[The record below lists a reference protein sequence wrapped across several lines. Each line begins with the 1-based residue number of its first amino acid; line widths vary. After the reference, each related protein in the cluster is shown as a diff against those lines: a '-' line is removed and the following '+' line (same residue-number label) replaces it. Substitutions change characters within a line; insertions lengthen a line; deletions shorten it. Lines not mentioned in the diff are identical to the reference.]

1 MALRTITGELAS
13 WGSAE
18 ENQYGAALYTY
29 LRFDTAEVGDGYVEG
44 VFVVPMLD
52 SLLRTGGTMTFYLAE
67 VHMPRLVG
75 SRKFHVLYAVRRQG
89 RVTEAMA
96 ATCRL
101 VNQQKITAWHLF
113 LAGAV
118 LMLAYG
124 LGLLLWLWALRL
136 LVVHLPTAAM
146 RQEIQRPL
154 PAAALPEGAR
164 P

>member
-1 MALRTITGELAS
+1 MALRTITGQLAS
-13 WGSAE
+13 CGSAE
-18 ENQYGAALYTY
+18 ENRYGAALYTY
-29 LRFDTAEVGDGYVEG
+29 LRFDTVDAGDGYVEG
-44 VFVVPMLD
+44 VLVVPVLD
-52 SLLRTGGTMTFYLAE
+52 SLLRAAGTMTFYLAE
-67 VHMPRLVG
+67 VHMPRFVG
-75 SRKFHVLYAVRRQG
+75 SRKLHVLYAVRRLG

-96 ATCRL
+96 ASCRL
-101 VNQQKITAWHLF
+101 VNQQKVTAWHLF

-124 LGLLLWLWALRL
+124 LGLLLWIWALRL

-154 PAAALPEGAR
+154 PAAALSEGAR

>member
-1 MALRTITGELAS
+1 MALRTITGQLAS
-13 WGSAE
+13 WGSSE

-29 LRFDTAEVGDGYVEG
+29 LRFDTVDAGDGYVEG
-44 VFVVPMLD
+44 VFVVPVLD
-52 SLLRTGGTMTFYLAE
+52 SLLRAAGTMTFYLAE
-67 VHMPRLVG
+67 VRMPRFVG
-75 SRKFHVLYAVRRQG
+75 SRRFHVLYAVRRQG

-101 VNQQKITAWHLF
+101 VNQQKVIAWHLF

-124 LGLLLWLWALRL
+124 LGLLFWIWALRL
-136 LVVHLPTAAM
+136 LAVHLPTAAM
-146 RQEIQRPL
+146 RQEIQRPS
-154 PAAALPEGAR
+154 PAAALSEGAH